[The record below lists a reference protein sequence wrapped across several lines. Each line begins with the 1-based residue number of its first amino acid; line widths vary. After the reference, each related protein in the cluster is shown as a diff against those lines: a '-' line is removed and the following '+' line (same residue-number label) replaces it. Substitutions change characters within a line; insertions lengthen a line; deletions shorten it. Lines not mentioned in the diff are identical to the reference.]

1 MRVKDKN
8 EEKNVIVEVEY
19 GNIKVKLDEILNERG
34 ISTYEL
40 SSRANVR
47 FQTIKALRN
56 NTASRIDFEVLAK
69 MIKKN
74 RVIFHS
80 VFLFITLKWF
90 QLFKEFDYFHP

>member
-1 MRVKDKN
+1 MRGKDKN

-19 GNIKVKLDEILNERG
+19 GNIKVKLDDILNEKG

-47 FQTIKALRN
+47 FQTVKTLRS

-69 MIKKN
+69 ICYVLSCKVEDIIEYVDENDRK
-74 RVIFHS
+74 
-80 VFLFITLKWF
+80 
-90 QLFKEFDYFHP
+90 